1 VQGSAEVEVD
11 VDLLVDLD
19 HEGAGIFETPLD
31 VGDDEGAYRVD
42 LLAVDLHLHGHVDLV
57 GGADEGEDTV
67 NLEGGVAVGVEGSS
81 EAGGGEGDGLE
92 FGGFELVID
101 HAAVA
106 VGVAAFSAEGVDED
120 GAVGLAGG
128 GIEGYFSLLDAKSSA
143 DGVEFVVEGEVDFA
157 AVGVEGE
164 LCWRFVL
171 RVQEHGGGDEEENVA
186 NLASMGGESG
196 RRGGETKAAN
206 VHEVPQWCMTRISGY
221 SFRGRARLMKEE
233 GFCGLGSSEAGAG

>member
-11 VDLLVDLD
+11 VDLFFDLD

-31 VGDDEGAYRVD
+31 VGNDEGAYSVD
-42 LLAVDLHLHGHVDLV
+42 LQAVDLEEHGHVDLV
-57 GGADEGEDTV
+57 RGADEREDAV
-67 NLEGGVAVGVEGSS
+67 NLEGGVAVGVEGSG

-92 FGGFELVID
+92 FGGSELVIE

-106 VGVAAFSAEGVDED
+106 ERVAAFSAEGVDED

-128 GIEGYFSLLDAKSSA
+128 GIEGYFSLLDAEGSV

-157 AVGVEGE
+157 AVDVEGE

-171 RVQEHGGGDEEENVA
+171 RVQECGGSEEEEGIA
-186 NLASMGGESG
+186 NEALKVGESG
-196 RRGGETKAAN
+196 RWGGETKAAN
-206 VHEVPQWCMTRISGY
+206 VH
-221 SFRGRARLMKEE
+221 
-233 GFCGLGSSEAGAG
+233 